1 MSDQPYCL
9 KNVFKVWFQAICTM
23 PRQKNASQ
31 KAEEAK
37 RKAENDCIVRQK
49 LKLLTMVHEYPILY
63 DKGHPNHL
71 NADMKMVIWENIA
84 TQLRETGKTV
94 HFIDK
99 YEISVIY
106 LHSTIGFV
114 VMVDI
119 VRPA

>member
-31 KAEEAK
+31 KAKEAK
-37 RKAENDCIVRQK
+37 RKSENDRIVRQK

-63 DKGHPNHL
+63 DKGHPDHL

-84 TQLRETGKTV
+84 TQLGETGKELT
-94 HFIDK
+94 FIDK
-99 YEISVIY
+99 YIIFLGCIFTVQCFS
-106 LHSTIGFV
+106 
-114 VMVDI
+114 
-119 VRPA
+119 